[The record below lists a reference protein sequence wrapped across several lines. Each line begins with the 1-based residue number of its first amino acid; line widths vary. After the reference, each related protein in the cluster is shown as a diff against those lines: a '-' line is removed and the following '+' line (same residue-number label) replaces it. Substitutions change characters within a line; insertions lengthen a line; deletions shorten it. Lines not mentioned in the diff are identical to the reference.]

1 MTICILC
8 NMAVDRYNSLME
20 VSGQGGGG
28 MAELFESLMVIS
40 FGVSWPMNIIR
51 AYKGRTAKGTSII
64 FLSCI
69 ELGYISSIIW
79 KLLTGDMQ
87 AFFAGDIT
95 KYGCFF
101 YLLNAVMVFI
111 AIVIFFKNK
120 ALDIKEKEANNV

>member
-1 MTICILC
+1 
-8 NMAVDRYNSLME
+8 
-20 VSGQGGGG
+20 
-28 MAELFESLMVIS
+28 MAELFETLMVIS

-51 AYKGRTAKGTSII
+51 AYKGQTAKGTSIM

-87 AFFAGDIT
+87 AFFTGDIT

-101 YLLNAVMVFI
+101 YLLNAFMVLI
-111 AIVIFFKNK
+111 AIIIFFRNK
-120 ALDIKEKEANNV
+120 ALDRKENGVSNV

>member
-1 MTICILC
+1 
-8 NMAVDRYNSLME
+8 MAVTRYNSLME
-20 VSGQGGGG
+20 VSRQGGGG